1 MNIFS
6 ACFSAKFLL
15 ELHSFLSNR
24 RESTA
29 SRLGAG
35 AGGGSTGSVA
45 GGGRGGGLSNPGET
59 ATAALF
65 GLIETGVSWRV
76 GG

>member
-1 MNIFS
+1 M
-6 ACFSAKFLL
+6 
-15 ELHSFLSNR
+15 SNR

-35 AGGGSTGSVA
+35 AGGASTGSVVGGA
-45 GGGRGGGLSNPGET
+45 SGARGGGRGGGLSNPGET